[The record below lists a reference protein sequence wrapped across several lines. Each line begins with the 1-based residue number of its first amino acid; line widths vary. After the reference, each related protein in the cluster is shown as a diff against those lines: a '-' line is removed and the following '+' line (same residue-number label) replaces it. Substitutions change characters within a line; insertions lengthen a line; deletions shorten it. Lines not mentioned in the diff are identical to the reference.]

1 MKLHY
6 GGTRPGTSLN
16 IHLQPMRCSGK
27 STFYPSELA
36 SAERNLLKSNVIKI
50 RDELNKKIDFIAV
63 SLNLS
68 WYRIDSFG
76 FRKTLMQQ
84 QRILLIAKNIWREEN
99 PEMDLTP

>member
-27 STFYPSELA
+27 RTFYPSELA
-36 SAERNLLKSNVIKI
+36 SAERNLLKSNTLKI

-63 SLNLS
+63 S
-68 WYRIDSFG
+68 
-76 FRKTLMQQ
+76 
-84 QRILLIAKNIWREEN
+84 
-99 PEMDLTP
+99 